1 MCGKSKFAATAERC
15 IQEKLLIFSEVAR
28 PTENLKVSTFKTPL

>member
-15 IQEKLLIFSEVAR
+15 IQEKLLIFSEAAR
-28 PTENLKVSTFKTPL
+28 PTENLKVSTFKTPP